1 MDNICDKLVTLSIGK
16 NKGTGAGGANTT
28 KTGMKFE
35 HITDNEE
42 FLLNKNFKKIMITKT
57 HYYLINNGVKSH
69 CSINPL
75 DLLNKKHNVN
85 ILWFKQNSFVKYIK
99 SKYNIDVYRKPDEA
113 FIIED
118 STKDKV
124 IIKII
129 EKKNQN
135 VEGSVE
141 TKLYASPSLKR
152 EYQLMF
158 KDTKYIIEYILCVNT
173 FLFDK
178 INSNHPKYINLNII
192 LSENDIPI
200 FNGND
205 DNYFV
210 KINSINE

>member
-1 MDNICDKLVTLSIGK
+1 MDNICDKLVSLSIDK

-57 HYYLINNGVKSH
+57 HYYLINQS
-69 CSINPL
+69 
-75 DLLNKKHNVN
+75 DNVN

-118 STKDKV
+118 SSKDKV

-135 VEGSVE
+135 VDGSVE

>member
-1 MDNICDKLVTLSIGK
+1 
-16 NKGTGAGGANTT
+16 
-28 KTGMKFE
+28 
-35 HITDNEE
+35 
-42 FLLNKNFKKIMITKT
+42 MI
-57 HYYLINNGVKSH
+57 YVEILI
-69 CSINPL
+69 
-75 DLLNKKHNVN
+75 
-85 ILWFKQNSFVKYIK
+85 SF
-99 SKYNIDVYRKPDEA
+99 
-113 FIIED
+113 
-118 STKDKV
+118 
-124 IIKII
+124 
-129 EKKNQN
+129 
-135 VEGSVE
+135 

-192 LSENDIPI
+192 LSENNIPI

>member
-1 MDNICDKLVTLSIGK
+1 MLNI
-16 NKGTGAGGANTT
+16 
-28 KTGMKFE
+28 
-35 HITDNEE
+35 
-42 FLLNKNFKKIMITKT
+42 
-57 HYYLINNGVKSH
+57 
-69 CSINPL
+69 
-75 DLLNKKHNVN
+75 
-85 ILWFKQNSFVKYIK
+85 
-99 SKYNIDVYRKPDEA
+99 SKYNIDVYRKPDEAFIIEA

-173 FLFDK
+173 FLYDK

-192 LSENDIPI
+192 LSENNIPI

>member
-1 MDNICDKLVTLSIGK
+1 MDNICDKLVSLSIGK

-57 HYYLINNGVKSH
+57 HYYLIN
-69 CSINPL
+69 
-75 DLLNKKHNVN
+75 KKDNVN